1 MSEIK
6 VTMPDTQ
13 LEFTGK
19 LTVDQIKKVVTDFFY
34 SAYAV
39 HDIVSAKDVHKGL
52 LKLVTII
59 GEYKDPVAAFGLA
72 WKEFQDLD
80 EDEAE
85 ELYALIVDLFDIE
98 DDELEAKIEDLLYI
112 PVLGFKEFK
121 DAQAI
126 VNKIQSINQDL
137 AGFEKIKAYVELF
150 SEEGLDQVWDTYEF
164 FLKTFTAVSAL
175 FEKKK

>member
-6 VTMPDTQ
+6 VTIPDTQ
-13 LEFTGK
+13 LEFNGK
-19 LTVDQIKKVVTDFFY
+19 LGVDQIKKILVDFFY

-52 LKLVTII
+52 LKLVTVI
-59 GEYKDPVAAFGLA
+59 GEYKDPAAAFALA

-80 EDEAE
+80 ENEAE
-85 ELYALIVDLFDIE
+85 EVYGLVVELFDIE

-112 PVLGFKEFK
+112 PVLGYKEFK
-121 DAQAI
+121 DTQRI
-126 VNKIQSINQDL
+126 LNKVQSINQNL
-137 AGFEKIKAYVELF
+137 SGFSKIKAYVDLF
-150 SEEGLDQVWDTYEF
+150 STEGMDQVWDTYEF
-164 FLKTFTAVSAL
+164 FLKTYTAISAL